1 MEYDELV
8 KHATKLFSF
17 KENDEIGVNY
27 KFFYLDDEN
36 DIISISSQADLEE
49 AFHL

>member
-17 KENDEIGVNY
+17 KGNEEIGVDF